1 MGEKYN
7 YLYNFDV
14 GKIFLSND
22 IYIRVFRIGNKENNG
37 DFCYVKIKIFCG

>member
-7 YLYNFDV
+7 YLHNFDV

-22 IYIRVFRIGNKENNG
+22 THIRAFRTGNKENNG
-37 DFCYVKIKIFCG
+37 DFCYVKIKISCG